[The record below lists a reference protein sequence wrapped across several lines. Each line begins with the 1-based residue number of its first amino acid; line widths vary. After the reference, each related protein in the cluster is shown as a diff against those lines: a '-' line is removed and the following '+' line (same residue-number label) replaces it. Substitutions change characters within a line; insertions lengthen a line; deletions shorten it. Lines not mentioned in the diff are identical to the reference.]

1 MTDTRFYALKVAP
14 QFELKAEEGLKKLGY
29 EAFTPVEWKWKR
41 VGDNA
46 KVICPE
52 CEKDKVLLVKRV
64 TARLST
70 WKCTNSDCTNTKPFE
85 VQKGNRRRHWA
96 FPVLVGYVFA
106 EVAGHWREAHH
117 HIASHE
123 EHYHGMLGYR
133 NGYGEVVAAPL
144 RPTEVEELKAM
155 SGRSV
160 RYVGSITVGDAARVK
175 DGPLQGQAGRVTEVN
190 GNEAKLALK
199 QKLLGMDVIRV
210 SVDLLEAV

>member
-1 MTDTRFYALKVAP
+1 MTDLRFYVLKVAP
-14 QFELKAEEGLKKLGY
+14 QSELKSELALKAIGY

-46 KVICPE
+46 KVVCPE
-52 CEKDKVLLVKRV
+52 CEKENVVFVRKV
-64 TARLST
+64 TTRLSK
-70 WKCTNSDCTNTKPFE
+70 WKCIDCSKAFD
-85 VQKGNRRRHWA
+85 VQKGNMRRRWA
-96 FPVLVGYVFA
+96 FPIFDRYVIVG
-106 EVAGHWREAHH
+106 VAGHWKEAHH
-117 HIASHE
+117 NIAAHLQQ
-123 EHYHGMLGYR
+123 YHGMLGYR